1 MTDLMVQERQVEIL
15 RRLRQDGRVV
25 AATLASLFGV
35 SEDTIR
41 RDLRD
46 MATAGLCERVYG
58 GALAIGPGRT
68 TLKHRIGVAAE
79 RKKALAVAAVS
90 LVPAQCLVYFDAG
103 STNLAIAE
111 ALPEDL
117 AVAAATNSPAIALAL
132 QEKPLAEVIL
142 IGGSLDRV
150 AGGSVGARAIEAMA
164 QIRPDLCFIGTC
176 GIDPDG
182 ALSAFGL
189 EDAAFKQFVAA
200 RSRKVAVAATRE
212 KFEVSAPYAVAA
224 ADQYH
229 CLLTEPD
236 VDPVRLRPVR
246 DAGCEIILAGM

>member
-90 LVPAQCLVYFDAG
+90 LIPAQCLVYFDAG

-132 QEKPLAEVIL
+132 QEKPLVEVIL